1 MLTFVSYGDW
11 QGYFRYIAQYHLI
24 IELTLLVQH
33 RLYTYTHI
41 WQDRRLTKEKENQ
54 QGDILR
60 IEHFT
65 AK

>member
-41 WQDRRLTKEKENQ
+41 W
-54 QGDILR
+54 
-60 IEHFT
+60 
-65 AK
+65 